1 MAKKGEVSNYKEQ
14 KTAKPQIE
22 DVIQA
27 VLKDDRKQAALD
39 MAAFVKSLKMTP
51 QWASTNSWAL
61 SYKSKRVGYI
71 KMNEKLGDWQVFAY
85 SQYDEHLQELLEK
98 ESDEIQAYILDN
110 ITYCYHCSACTPGKD
125 MVLLGKDLKKICGTP
140 SFKLQ
145 NPNELY
151 CEFVKKLII
160 LRRTAIEN
168 NRVPKVTYIA
178 MKRRK

>member
-14 KTAKPQIE
+14 KTDKPQIE

-27 VLKDDRKQAALD
+27 VLKDGRKQAALD

-71 KMNEKLGDWQVFAY
+71 KMNEKDGDWQVFAY

-125 MVLLGKDLKKICGTP
+125 MVLLGKDLKKICATP
-140 SFKLQ
+140 AFKLQ

-151 CEFVKKLII
+151 CEFVKRLII

-178 MKRRK
+178 MKNRK